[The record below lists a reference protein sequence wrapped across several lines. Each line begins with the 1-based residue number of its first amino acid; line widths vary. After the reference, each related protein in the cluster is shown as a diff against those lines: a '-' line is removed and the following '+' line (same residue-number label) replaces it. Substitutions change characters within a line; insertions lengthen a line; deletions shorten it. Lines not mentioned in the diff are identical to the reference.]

1 MNLRLKRE
9 SSMSPDAIVLSKRRS
24 LKRSGAVFLILIL
37 ATAMV
42 VMGFT
47 QTALRGVLAERKSV
61 AQSHLQRQL
70 HAAIDCTLNSGSA
83 AEMKPIILPVND
95 LSNERIEV
103 IRNGTT
109 ITARWM
115 AEGTER
121 ASLTRIKP
129 AETES

>member
-47 QTALRGVLAERKSV
+47 QTALRGVLTERKSV

-70 HAAIDCTLNSGSA
+70 QAAIDCTLNSGSA
-83 AEMKPIILPVND
+83 AEMNPIILPVND

-103 IRNGTT
+103 IRNGST

-121 ASLTRIKP
+121 ASLTRTKP

>member
-1 MNLRLKRE
+1 
-9 SSMSPDAIVLSKRRS
+9 
-24 LKRSGAVFLILIL
+24 
-37 ATAMV
+37 
-42 VMGFT
+42 
-47 QTALRGVLAERKSV
+47 
-61 AQSHLQRQL
+61 
-70 HAAIDCTLNSGSA
+70 
-83 AEMKPIILPVND
+83 MKPIILPVND

-129 AETES
+129 AETEP